1 MNARTGDHIHCDRP
15 FCRPGV
21 FCRSR
26 ALEERYRLLPAAEN
40 RDAFGQLIDSRDGRR
55 RTAAHSAQ
63 FRVNDAV
70 RLTGAVNVHRH
81 QPVELLA
88 ERTELICR
96 GRSIG
101 YHCRRRLRG
110 GSLGRVGLDLRL
122 LTLTQQRPHL
132 IGVE

>member
-1 MNARTGDHIHCDRP
+1 MG
-15 FCRPGV
+15 PGGA
-21 FCRSR
+21 F
-26 ALEERYRLLPAAEN
+26 RLLPAAEN
-40 RDAFGQLIDSRDGRR
+40 RDALGQLIDSRDGRR
-55 RTAAHSAQ
+55 RAAAHSAQ

-81 QPVELLA
+81 QPVELLT

-110 GSLGRVGLDLRL
+110 GSLAELASTCVC
-122 LTLTQQRPHL
+122 
-132 IGVE
+132 